1 ALSTRKD
8 APAAAACALSLGQ
21 PSRGA
26 TSLRSVNPKLAMAR
40 AAKPI
45 FSPSCGLT
53 RMIAGA
59 GGATVGAD
67 LGKAAFVGA
76 CLLRSTRAF
85 TMEAHS
91 FCVSENLAPPT
102 PPNPFFDPQRV
113 FAGHYPRGTD
123 ARRFGEPLPTRR
135 A

>member
-1 ALSTRKD
+1 
-8 APAAAACALSLGQ
+8 
-21 PSRGA
+21 
-26 TSLRSVNPKLAMAR
+26 MAR

-59 GGATVGAD
+59 GVATVGAD

-76 CLLRSTRAF
+76 CLLLSTLAF

-113 FAGHYPRGTD
+113 FAGDYPREINH
-123 ARRFGEPLPTRR
+123 RRFSSLFSGGAHEKEVSLMRR
-135 A
+135 AVRFEWVRQAPKILLKMR

>member
-1 ALSTRKD
+1 
-8 APAAAACALSLGQ
+8 
-21 PSRGA
+21 
-26 TSLRSVNPKLAMAR
+26 MAR

-59 GGATVGAD
+59 GVATIGAD
-67 LGKAAFVGA
+67 WGKAALAGA
-76 CLLRSTRAF
+76 CLLLSTLAF

-91 FCVSENLAPPT
+91 FSVSKNLAPPT
-102 PPNPFFDPQRV
+102 PPNPFFDPQRI
-113 FAGHYPRGTD
+113 FAAHYPRGTD